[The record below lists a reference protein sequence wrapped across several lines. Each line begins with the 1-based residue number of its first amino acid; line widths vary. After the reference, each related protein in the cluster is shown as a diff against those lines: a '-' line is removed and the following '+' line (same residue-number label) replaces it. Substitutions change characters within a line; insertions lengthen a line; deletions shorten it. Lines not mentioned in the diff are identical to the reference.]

1 MIQTKAQIGEKE
13 EEELMEELER
23 LEAGEV
29 EGELNNSQ
37 LKERLSKQ
45 RKEERQ
51 VEMLERELEELS
63 LGGEETEASSVISKE
78 ERKEPAAKRVA
89 LR

>member
-45 RKEERQ
+45 REEERQ